1 MRWIWSGVLMTGLLL
16 VLWGAFEAGGQ
27 SGTAGETSGT
37 PGTVRYYGEDG
48 TPLPMPW
55 PIPKDQQG

>member
-16 VLWGAFEAGGQ
+16 VLWGAFEAGQ
-27 SGTAGETSGT
+27 TETSD
-37 PGTVRYYGEDG
+37 PIHAYGEDG

-55 PIPKDQQG
+55 PTPKSQS

>member
-16 VLWGAFEAGGQ
+16 VLWGAFEASGQ
-27 SGTAGETSGT
+27 TGTAGT
-37 PGTVRYYGEDG
+37 PDTTRYYGEDG

-55 PIPKDQQG
+55 PTPKDPQS